1 MNAITVKMP
10 IDQPIWTSVAGGINA
25 PSPIGVVA
33 AIAPSPPKNKRRVPT
48 VSMASRKRLLSIRWL
63 RRNGIK
69 IYSLENRTYSFGIL
83 TL

>member
-48 VSMASRKRLLSIRWL
+48 VSMASRKRLSQSDGCAGAEL
-63 RRNGIK
+63 R
-69 IYSLENRTYSFGIL
+69 F

>member
-33 AIAPSPPKNKRRVPT
+33 AIAPSPPKKSSNVPN
-48 VSMASRKRLLSIRWL
+48 VSMASRIRLFSNFGFENEW
-63 RRNGIK
+63 NK
-69 IYSLENRTYSFGIL
+69 DFTIYRKTGMKAQI
-83 TL
+83 